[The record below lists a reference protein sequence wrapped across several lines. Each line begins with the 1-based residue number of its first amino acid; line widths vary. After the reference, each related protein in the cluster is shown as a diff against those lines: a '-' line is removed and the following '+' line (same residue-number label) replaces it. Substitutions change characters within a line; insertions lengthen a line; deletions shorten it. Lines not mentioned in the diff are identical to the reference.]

1 MISLEAGSKPL
12 AVLRADPRSDYTRS
26 HAALTD
32 WESCIFREKLNLR
45 EIATSLHDESDSSL
59 SMKVHKK
66 IIKWKL
72 GNVF

>member
-1 MISLEAGSKPL
+1 MISLKARSKPL
-12 AVLRADPRSDYTRS
+12 AVLRADPSSAETHS

-32 WESCIFREKLNLR
+32 WESCVFGEKLKLR
-45 EIATSLHDESDSSL
+45 EIATSLHDGSDSSL